1 MFRGFLIE
9 IMRSATESIKANKL
23 RSLLTTL
30 GIVIGVM
37 TVIGVI
43 SVISGFRKSVAT
55 SFSQLGA
62 NVLYVDKYPWFSGH
76 RSRDEWRKIR
86 KRRNL
91 EIKEVQ
97 ALQEYGTSFKYISPL
112 IQRRLNMERGEKETP
127 EVEIHG
133 TSEDFTKIINQ
144 NVDLGRFLSKD
155 DIKYKRQVCI
165 LGHDV
170 VEKLFPEEN
179 PIGNKVKIQGRQFNV
194 IGILEERGEMMGH
207 NMDNVAFV
215 PFTTMSQFTGR
226 RRRSI
231 TIAIYAEDEEETREE
246 VRWILRGVRNLGPGE
261 EDDFSINS
269 SEAMIK
275 QFNQLT
281 KTIFLISIAIA
292 AISLIVGGI
301 GIMNIMLV
309 SVSERTREIGVR
321 KAIGAK
327 SSEILG
333 QFLMESVV
341 ICLVGG
347 FIGIF
352 LGTTLTKLISI
363 MSNGNLPFNIPIW
376 SILLGFGFCCSIGVF
391 FGYYP
396 ARKASKLSPVEAL
409 RYE

>member
-9 IMRSATESIKANKL
+9 ILRSSIESIKANKL
-23 RSLLTTL
+23 RSMLTTI

-37 TVIGVI
+37 TVIGVM
-43 SVISGFRKSVAT
+43 SVISGLKKNVAT

-62 NVLYVDKYPWFSGH
+62 NVLYVDKYPWFAGH
-76 RSRDEWRKIR
+76 LSREQWDKIR
-86 KRRNL
+86 KRDDLDMR
-91 EIKEVQ
+91 EVQ
-97 ALQEYGTSFKYISPL
+97 ALEKYGTSFKYVSPL
-112 IQRRLNMERGEKETP
+112 VQRRLKVEKDEKEAP
-127 EVEIHG
+127 EVEING
-133 TSEDFTKIINQ
+133 TSEDFPKIINQ
-144 NVDLGRFLSKD
+144 NVDLGHFFSKD
-155 DIKYKRQVCI
+155 DIKYKRHVCI

-170 VEKLFPEEN
+170 VSTLFPEEN
-179 PIGNKVKIQGRQFNV
+179 PIGNKVKIQGRQFSV

-207 NMDNVAFV
+207 SMDNIALI
-215 PFTTMSQFTGR
+215 PFTTMTEFTGT

-231 TIAIYAEDEEETREE
+231 TIAIYAENEEEAREE
-246 VRWILRGVRNLGPGE
+246 IKWILRSVRNLGPE
-261 EDDFSINS
+261 EDDDFSINS
-269 SEAMIK
+269 SEAMIQ

-281 KTIFLISIAIA
+281 KTIFLISIAVA

-327 SSEILG
+327 SGEILG

-347 FIGIF
+347 FLGIF
-352 LGTTLTKLISI
+352 LGASITKLISI
-363 MSNGNLPFNIPIW
+363 MSNGNLPFYIPIW
-376 SILLGFGFCCSIGVF
+376 SIFLGFGFCFSIGVF

>member
-1 MFRGFLIE
+1 MFRGFLVE
-9 IMRSATESIKANKL
+9 ILRSAIESIKANKL

-37 TVIGVI
+37 TVIGVM
-43 SVISGFRKSVAT
+43 SVISGLKKNVAA

-62 NVLYVDKYPWFSGH
+62 NVLYIDKYPWFAGH
-76 RSRDEWRKIR
+76 LSRTEWDKIR
-86 KRRNL
+86 KRDDL
-91 EIKEVQ
+91 EMKEVQ
-97 ALQEYGTSFKYISPL
+97 ALEKYGTSFKYVSPL
-112 IQRRLNMERGEKETP
+112 VQRRLKVEKDEKEAP
-127 EVEIHG
+127 EVEVHG
-133 TSEDFTKIINQ
+133 TSENFPKIINQ
-144 NVDLGRFLSKD
+144 SVDLGHFFSRD
-155 DIKYKRQVCI
+155 DIKYKRHVCV

-170 VEKLFPEEN
+170 VNTLFPEEN

-207 NMDNVAFV
+207 SMDNIALI
-215 PFTTMSQFTGR
+215 PFTTMAEFTGT
-226 RRRSI
+226 RRRSV
-231 TIAIYAEDEEETREE
+231 TIAIYAENEEEAREE
-246 VRWILRGVRNLGPGE
+246 IRWILRSIRNLKPEE

-269 SEAMIK
+269 SEAMIQ

-281 KTIFLISIAIA
+281 KTIFLISIAVA

-347 FIGIF
+347 IIGIF
-352 LGTTLTKLISI
+352 LGSTLTKLISI
-363 MSNGNLPFNIPIW
+363 MSSGNLPFYIPIW
-376 SILLGFGFCCSIGVF
+376 SIFLGFGFCFSIGVF

>member
-9 IMRSATESIKANKL
+9 ILRSAIESIKANKL

-37 TVIGVI
+37 TVIGVM
-43 SVISGFRKSVAT
+43 SVISGLKKNVAT

-76 RSRDEWRKIR
+76 RSREEWNKIR
-86 KRRNL
+86 KRDNL
-91 EIKEVQ
+91 DIKEVQ
-97 ALQEYGTSFKYISPL
+97 ALQEYGTSFKYVSPL
-112 IQRRLNMERGEKETP
+112 IRRSLNMERGEKEAP
-127 EVEIHG
+127 EVEING
-133 TSEDFTKIINQ
+133 TSEDFASIINQ
-144 NVDLGRFLSKD
+144 DVNLGRFLSKD
-155 DIKYKRQVCI
+155 DIKYKRHVCI

-170 VEKLFPEEN
+170 VNTLFPEEN

-207 NMDNVAFV
+207 SMDNIAII
-215 PFTTMSQFTGR
+215 PFTTMTEFTGR
-226 RRRSI
+226 RGRSI
-231 TIAIYAEDEEETREE
+231 TIAVYSENEEEAREE
-246 VRWILRGVRNLGPGE
+246 IRWILRGVRNVKPEE

-269 SEAMIK
+269 SEAMIN

-292 AISLIVGGI
+292 AISLVVGGI

-347 FIGIF
+347 FLGIF
-352 LGTTLTKLISI
+352 LGASLTKLISI
-363 MSNGNLPFNIPIW
+363 MSNGNLPFYIPIW
-376 SILLGFGFCCSIGVF
+376 SIFLGFGFCCSIGVF

>member
-9 IMRSATESIKANKL
+9 VLRSSIESIKANKL

-37 TVIGVI
+37 TVIGVM
-43 SVISGFRKSVAT
+43 SVISGLRQNVAA

-62 NVLYVDKYPWFSGH
+62 NVLYVSKYPWFMGH
-76 RSRDEWRKIR
+76 MSREEWNKIR
-86 KRRNL
+86 RRDNIETEEL
-91 EIKEVQ
+91 E
-97 ALQEYGTSFKYISPL
+97 ALKKYGASFKYVSPL
-112 IQRRLNMERGEKETP
+112 VTRRFNMERGEKEAA

-133 TSEDFTKIINQ
+133 TSEDFDKILNQ
-144 NVDLGRFLSKD
+144 EVKLGRFFSKD
-155 DIKYKRQVCI
+155 DIKYKRHVCV
-165 LGHDV
+165 LGKMV
-170 VEKLFPEEN
+170 VETLFPDEN

-194 IGILEERGEMMGH
+194 IGMLEERGEMMGQD
-207 NMDNVAFV
+207 MDNIAVI
-215 PFTTMSQFTGR
+215 PFSTMEEFTGK

-231 TIAIYAEDEEETREE
+231 TIAIYSENEEESIEE
-246 VRWILRGVRNLGPGE
+246 IRWILRGVRSIKPEE

-269 SEAMIK
+269 SDALIA

-327 SSEILG
+327 SGEILG

-347 FIGIF
+347 FLGIF
-352 LGTTLTKLISI
+352 LGASITKLISI
-363 MSNGNLPFNIPIW
+363 MSNGNLPFHIPIW
-376 SILLGFGFCCSIGVF
+376 SVFLGFGFCFCIGVF